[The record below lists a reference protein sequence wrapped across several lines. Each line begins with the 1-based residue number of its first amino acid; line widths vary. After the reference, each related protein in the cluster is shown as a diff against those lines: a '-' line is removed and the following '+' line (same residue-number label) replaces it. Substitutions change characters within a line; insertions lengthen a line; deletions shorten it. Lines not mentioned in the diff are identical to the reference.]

1 MIKKDSNWFGIAG
14 KAVLIFL
21 LCVVML
27 SANAVA
33 LDVSQFELVSNIES
47 DSNGNYLLTDIPNGN
62 YTLIAVNETNSSKS
76 GLIYYKE
83 QMPVTVS
90 NSDFSDFDLSLD
102 SSDLTEYKE
111 ICSLLDHSNISGRAY
126 YYSSGM
132 NREFNKACTI
142 VMLDSVTQELVKNT
156 TSDPLGNYLFTGI
169 PNGNYT
175 LIAVNETN
183 SSKSGLIYY
192 KKGIDV
198 SVNNSDVSDF
208 DLSLDSSDLTEYK
221 EICSLLNLSD
231 ISGRAY
237 YYSSGMNREFNKAC
251 TIVMLDPVTQE
262 LVKNTTSDS
271 SGNYLLTDIPNGN
284 YTLIAVNE
292 TNSSKSGL
300 IYYKKEIDVSVNNS
314 NLSNFDLSL
323 DSSDLTEYKEICSF
337 LSLSDISGRAYYYSS
352 GMNREFNK
360 ACTIVLLKPKST
372 YRLPVAG
379 FSIDKTSGET
389 PLSIQFT
396 DKSLNTESWF
406 WDFGDGS
413 NSTDKNPSHTYLSEG
428 TFTVELTVT
437 NSEGSDVE
445 TKKDLI
451 IAQLPDPIT
460 IPNYDTTFKLFLST
474 TSDSLGNYLFTGI
487 PNGNYTLI
495 AVNETNSSKSGLIY
509 YKREIDV
516 LVNNSDVSDF
526 NLSLDSS
533 DLTEYEDICSLLDR
547 SNISGRAYYYSS
559 GMNREFNK
567 ACTIVMLD
575 PVTQELVKNTT
586 SDGSGNYLLTDIP
599 NGNYTLIAV
608 NETNSSKSGL
618 IYYKEQMPVTVNNSD
633 VSDFDLSLDSS
644 DLTEYKEIC
653 SLLNLSDISGRA
665 YYYSSGMNREFNKAC
680 TIVMLDPVTQELVK
694 NTTSD
699 SSGNYLFTDIPNGNY
714 TLIAV
719 NETNSSK
726 SGLIY
731 YKKEIDVSVNNSDLS
746 NFDLSL
752 DSSDLTE
759 YKEICSF
766 LSLSDISGR
775 AYYYSSGMNREF
787 NKACTILLLE
797 HRLVQSLP
805 VADFS
810 ANQTSGKIPLSVKFT
825 DESSNAESWFW
836 DFGDGSNSTNQ
847 NPSHTYLS
855 DGTFTVELTVTNT
868 AGSDAEIKS
877 DFITVNASSS
887 SIGSYGVVYDFFL
900 STSCNNLGEFSF
912 ADVPNGEYRIAAINW
927 STAMAPGMWLTNVTD
942 VTVDDGAPVDVG
954 KLSMRKNYETIDHD
968 DILSMLNESSIS
980 GKTIGKYLDNKIS
993 TVILTNQ
1000 FGEYVA
1006 NTTCNE
1012 DGEFLFTGIR
1022 NGEYTVSAVNWST
1035 AMAPGMWLTN
1045 VTDVTVEYAQPVNV
1059 GNLSMRKNYETID
1072 HDAILSMLN
1081 ETSISGKTIGKNL
1094 DNKISTVLLTNQFGE
1109 YVANTTCNVDGE
1121 FLFTGIRNGEYTVSA
1136 VNWSTAMAP
1145 GMWLTNVTD
1154 VTVEYA
1160 QPVDVGNLSM
1170 RKNYE
1175 TIDHDAIFALLDRTT
1190 ISGKTIGKNLDDK
1203 LSDVILMRIRT
1214 VSVSNE
1220 PHLNVSFVTGYSS
1233 YENELEALA
1242 ERINSDSSL
1251 NMNFSYYVTTN
1262 LPENI
1267 DLSNED
1273 IVYIVMVTQSASI
1286 LEDSVQEAIDNGAL
1300 VIGKNTYLPESSYEI
1315 PEDFTELSDFKDYL
1329 AKYWAGGSSDELNF
1343 DNLIFYLAQEYYGR
1357 EDFTV
1362 EEPTGLDSAIYHPAM
1377 TTTPTEYFTN
1387 DADEYFNWYAN
1398 RTDGHA
1404 FDENAATVG
1413 ITFYKSYYPDD
1424 MDPIDKLI
1432 EGFESNCLNTVACYG
1447 GPSYYLEDYLNHS
1460 AETKVDVVV
1469 SFHYRGNYFDIEAL
1483 DVPVMNAVL
1492 NGYMNTSEWLETSTP
1507 LPETNM
1513 LRIYGPE
1520 TEGLID
1526 PIMIGAKETIDVDNT
1541 SVEKYIGHDEQ
1552 IDWLIDRTIA
1562 QAELGTEYESN
1573 KKVVILY
1580 YNHGGGKDNIG
1591 ASYLEVMP
1599 SIVNLLE
1606 GMADEGYDINSSLI
1620 PNKTELVDLIT
1631 YQGRNVG
1638 TWAPG
1643 ELEALVETGE
1653 VELIPEST
1661 YLSWFNEFPE
1671 ERREEVIDM
1680 WGEAPGEIMVYTDEN
1695 GNKFI
1700 VVPKINISDNVILA
1714 PQPTR
1719 GWLQDSEV
1727 LYHATDLPPHHQYIA
1742 FYLWLQH
1749 EFDADVMV
1757 NMGRHGT
1764 VEWLPGKD
1772 FCLLSDEWPALMVG
1786 DIPVIYPYVMDGM
1799 GEGMQAKRRGNA
1811 IIIDHLIPPV
1821 VSAGLYGN
1829 YSSLS
1834 SDITSYQTLST
1845 ENEELKQSYLQ
1856 SIVNLTLDL
1865 GLDEQVDMSLA
1876 EDETTID
1883 EFLEELDDILT
1894 ELKSQSMPYGLHVL
1908 GEAPEGESLVG
1919 TVNSMLGSD
1928 FTDLVAVYN
1937 SSDDAPTDLLS
1948 LVLLD
1953 NMSTTD
1959 AQVEILGTSDVDVG
1973 SQLNTSINYAELLGE
1988 ADNEVQQVLNAMD
2001 GEYISANLG
2010 GDPVLRSSTLPS
2022 GSNFYAFDEL
2032 LIPTEEAWNQG
2043 KELVDTWLAEY
2054 YAENGEYP
2062 TKVGYILWA
2071 GESTRHQGVM
2081 ESQLLYMMGIKP
2093 VWNADNSEVEDVEVI
2108 DSSELGRPRID
2119 VLVQISGLYRDTFPM
2134 KVKLIDKAVRLAY
2147 QEGETDV
2154 YDNYVT
2160 QNTDLLQLALNE
2172 TIQDGNLSLDIAQF
2186 RVFGPADGA
2195 YGTGMANAVDS
2206 SETWNETSEL
2216 AELYVSKMS
2225 YVYGENVWGQTISEY
2240 IEQQTGRVVDIDNSV
2255 VFENNLNGT
2264 SAIFHSRSSSTYG
2277 SLDTDDFY
2285 QYMGG
2290 LYNAIKY
2297 ITGTG
2302 PDTYVVNLQDLNDA
2316 EIQTLQT
2323 YLTNELYA
2331 RYLNPSWIAGMQL
2344 SGFEGAREMS
2354 EFLENLWGWEALN
2367 PDIISDDVWDSVYDT
2382 YMNNAELSSWMQENN
2397 PYAYQ
2402 SMIARMTETIRKNG
2416 WEASDNTLS
2425 DLVSQ
2430 QIKSVNENG
2439 ATCCHHTCGNIL
2451 NQEFITGIAQAL
2463 VESGELTQ
2471 AELDKYLAIMKEA
2484 TTSSVVLKDTSVRTS
2499 TSSDSLNSVQR
2510 AMASGATT
2518 NQSSTSESGGAGVNT
2533 VQPLEE
2539 GSKSTPDDY
2548 VEGYEM
2554 TQSSVSDESS
2564 PNSPPISGSD
2574 VLAMGFVAVLLGS
2587 VYIGFWRKRKF

>member
-1 MIKKDSNWFGIAG
+1 MIVKDRNWFKIVG
-14 KAVLIFL
+14 KTFLVFL
-21 LCVVML
+21 LCIVML
-27 SANAVA
+27 SANAMA
-33 LDVSQFELVSNIES
+33 LDLSQFELVSNIES
-47 DSNGNYLLTDIPNGN
+47 NSNGNFIFEDI
-62 YTLIAVNETNSSKS
+62 S
-76 GLIYYKE
+76 
-83 QMPVTVS
+83 
-90 NSDFSDFDLSLD
+90 
-102 SSDLTEYKE
+102 
-111 ICSLLDHSNISGRAY
+111 
-126 YYSSGM
+126 
-132 NREFNKACTI
+132 
-142 VMLDSVTQELVKNT
+142 
-156 TSDPLGNYLFTGI
+156 
-169 PNGNYT
+169 NGNYT

-192 KKGIDV
+192 KKEIVV
-198 SVNNSDVSDF
+198 SVNNSDLSDF
-208 DLSLDSSDLTEYK
+208 DLSLDSSDLTEY
-221 EICSLLNLSD
+221 EDICSLLDRSN

-300 IYYKKEIDVSVNNS
+300 IYYKKEIDVSVNNNDVSDFDISLDSSDLTEYEDICSLLDHS
-314 NLSNFDLSL
+314 NISGRAYYYSSGMNREFNKACTIVMLDPVTQELVKNTTSDSLGNYLFTDVPNGNYTLIAVNETNSSKSGLIYYKEQIPVTVNNSDLSDFDLSL
-323 DSSDLTEYKEICSF
+323 DSSDLTEYKEICSL

-360 ACTIVLLKPKST
+360 ACTIVLLKPKSI
-372 YRLPVAG
+372 YLLPIAG

-396 DKSLNTESWF
+396 DQSLNAESWF

-445 TKKDLI
+445 TKTDLI
-451 IAQLPDPIT
+451 IVQLPDPII

-509 YKREIDV
+509 YKKEIDV
-516 LVNNSDVSDF
+516 SVNNSDLSDF
-526 NLSLDSS
+526 DISLDSS
-533 DLTEYEDICSLLDR
+533 DLTEYEDICSLLVR

-567 ACTIVMLD
+567 ACTIVMLN

-586 SDGSGNYLLTDIP
+586 SDSSGNYLFTDVP

-618 IYYKEQMPVTVNNSD
+618 IYYKEQIPVTVNNND
-633 VSDFDLSLDSS
+633 VSDFDISLDSS
-644 DLTEYKEIC
+644 DLTEYKKIC
-653 SLLNLSDISGRA
+653 SL
-665 YYYSSGMNREFNKAC
+665 
-680 TIVMLDPVTQELVK
+680 
-694 NTTSD
+694 
-699 SSGNYLFTDIPNGNY
+699 
-714 TLIAV
+714 
-719 NETNSSK
+719 
-726 SGLIY
+726 
-731 YKKEIDVSVNNSDLS
+731 
-746 NFDLSL
+746 
-752 DSSDLTE
+752 
-759 YKEICSF
+759 

-810 ANQTSGKIPLSVKFT
+810 ANQTSGENPLSVQFT

-836 DFGDGSNSTNQ
+836 DFGDGSNSTDQ

-877 DFITVNASSS
+877 DFITVNASSNS
-887 SIGSYGVVYDFFL
+887 SDSYGSVYEFFL

-942 VTVDDGAPVDVG
+942 VTVEDGLPVDVG
-954 KLSMRKNYETIDHD
+954 NLSMRKNYETIDHD
-968 DILSMLNESSIS
+968 DILSMLNNTSIS
-980 GKTIGKYLDNKIS
+980 GKTIGKNLDNKIS
-993 TVILTNQ
+993 TVLLTNQ

-1045 VTDVTVEYAQPVNV
+1045 VTDVTVEYAQPVDV

-1081 ETSISGKTIGKNL
+1081 ETNISGKTIGKNL
-1094 DNKISTVLLTNQFGE
+1094 DNKVSTVLLTNQFGE
-1109 YVANTTCNVDGE
+1109 YVANTTCNEDGE

-1203 LSDVILMRIRT
+1203 LSDVILMRKRT
-1214 VSVSNE
+1214 VAVSNE
-1220 PHLNVSFVTGYSS
+1220 PHLNVSFITGYSS
-1233 YENELEALA
+1233 YKTQLA
-1242 ERINSDSSL
+1242 NFAQRINSNSTY
-1251 NMNFSYYVTTN
+1251 NIAASYYITDD
-1262 LPENI
+1262 LPDDI
-1267 DLSNED
+1267 DFNHTD
-1273 IVYIVMVTQSASI
+1273 IIYIVMVTQTAS
-1286 LEDSVQEAIDNGAL
+1286 EFEEQVQFAIDNGAV
-1300 VIGKNTYLPESSYEI
+1300 VIGKNTDLPESDYAIPSSFGNDTEEFKAHLYEYWTGTAI
-1315 PEDFTELSDFKDYL
+1315 DDTNLDNLMFYL
-1329 AKYWAGGSSDELNF
+1329 AK
-1343 DNLIFYLAQEYYGR
+1343 EYYGR
-1357 EDFTV
+1357 EDLTV
-1362 EEPTGLDSAIYHPAM
+1362 EAADYVSSAIYHSAIADKVPEYM
-1377 TTTPTEYFTN
+1377 MLDTEEYF
-1387 DADEYFNWYAN
+1387 EWYAS

-1404 FDENAATVG
+1404 FDENAPTIG
-1413 ITFYKSYYPDD
+1413 ITFYRSYYLDD
-1424 MDPIDKLI
+1424 IDAVDKLI
-1432 EGFESNCLNTVACYG
+1432 ASFEEKGANVIACFG
-1447 GPSYYLEDYLNHS
+1447 DPDTSIDSYFNYSE
-1460 AETKVDVVV
+1460 ETKVDAVV
-1469 SFHYRGNYFDIEAL
+1469 SFNYRGNYFDLEEMN
-1483 DVPVMNAVL
+1483 VPVIDAILNPSMNA
-1492 NGYMNTSEWLETSTP
+1492 SEWANSSTP
-1507 LPETNM
+1507 LAIARM
-1513 LRIYGPE
+1513 DRIYRPE
-1520 TEGLID
+1520 SYGLID
-1526 PIMIGAKETIDVDNT
+1526 PIMIGATETIQVANT
-1541 SVEKYIGHDEQ
+1541 TAYIAVDEQ
-1552 IDWLIDRTIA
+1552 IDWLTDRAIA
-1562 QAELGTEYESN
+1562 QANLGLEDESD
-1573 KKVVILY
+1573 KKVVIIY

-1606 GMADEGYDINSSLI
+1606 GMEAEGYDIDSSMI

-1661 YLSWFNEFPE
+1661 YLSWFNELPD
-1671 ERREEVIDM
+1671 ERREEVTET

-1695 GNKFI
+1695 GDKFI
-1700 VVPKINISDNVILA
+1700 VIPKINISDNVILA

-1719 GWLQDSEV
+1719 GWLQDNEV
-1727 LYHATDLPPHHQYIA
+1727 LYHDTELAPHHQYIA

-1764 VEWLPGKD
+1764 VEWLPGKE
-1772 FCLLSDEWPALMVG
+1772 FGLLSEEWPALMVG
-1786 DIPVIYPYVMDGM
+1786 DIPVIYPYVMDGL
-1799 GEGMQAKRRGNA
+1799 GEGIQAKRRGNA
-1811 IIIDHLIPPV
+1811 VIIDHLIPPV
-1821 VSAGLYGN
+1821 ISAGLYGD
-1829 YSSLS
+1829 YATLS
-1834 SDITSYQTLST
+1834 SEITIYKTYVSEDEY
-1845 ENEELKQSYLQ
+1845 KKAHFDD
-1856 SIVNLTLDL
+1856 IVNLTIAL
-1865 GLDEQVDMSLA
+1865 GLDEQVNMSLA
-1876 EDETTID
+1876 ENDDTID
-1883 EFLEELDDILT
+1883 DFLEEVDDVLI
-1894 ELKSQSMPYGLHVL
+1894 ELKSLSMPYGLHVL
-1908 GEAPEGESLVG
+1908 GEAPEGDELVG
-1919 TVNSMLGSD
+1919 MVNSMLGNNFSELVEMHNTSD
-1928 FTDLVAVYN
+1928 SA
-1937 SSDDAPTDLLS
+1937 STDLLT
-1948 LVLLD
+1948 LVLLE
-1953 NMSTTD
+1953 NMPTTD
-1959 AQVEILGTSDVDVG
+1959 AQLQILGTSVAEIDEK
-1973 SQLNTSINYAELLGE
+1973 LNTSIKYAELLGE

-2001 GEYISANLG
+2001 GEYIEGNLG
-2010 GDPVLRSSTLPS
+2010 GDPVQKPGTLPS
-2022 GSNFYAFDEL
+2022 GRNFYSFDEN
-2032 LIPTEEAWNQG
+2032 LIPSEEAWDNAV
-2043 KELVDTWLAEY
+2043 ELIDKWLAEY

-2071 GESTRHQGVM
+2071 GETTRHEGVM
-2081 ESQLLYMMGIKP
+2081 EAQILYLMGIKP
-2093 VWNADNSEVEDVEVI
+2093 EWDDGEVAGITAINSSD
-2108 DSSELGRPRID
+2108 LGRPRID
-2119 VLVQISGLYRDTFPM
+2119 VVVQISGLYRDTFPG
-2134 KVKLIDKAVRLAY
+2134 KIVLLDRAVRLAY
-2147 QEGETDV
+2147 EQEETADCP
-2154 YDNYVT
+2154 NYVK
-2160 QNTDLLQLALNE
+2160 QSADELKLIFDESIENE
-2172 TIQDGNLSLDIAQF
+2172 TLSLDVAQF
-2186 RVFGPADGA
+2186 RIFGPAPDA

-2206 SETWNETSEL
+2206 SDTWENTSEL
-2216 AELYVSKMS
+2216 AELYINKMC
-2225 YVYGENVWGQTISEY
+2225 YIYGENITGQTIAEY
-2240 IEQQTGRVVDIDNSV
+2240 IKQQTGRVVEIDNTA

-2264 SAIFHSRSSSTYG
+2264 AAIFHSRSSSTYG

-2297 ITGTG
+2297 ISGTD
-2302 PDTYVVNLQDLNDA
+2302 PDTYVVNLRYLNDA

-2354 EFLENLWGWEALN
+2354 EFIDNLWGWEALN
-2367 PDIISDDVWDSVYDT
+2367 PDIISDDVWNSVYDT
-2382 YMNNAELSSWMQENN
+2382 YINDAELSNWMQANN
-2397 PYAYQ
+2397 PYAYNAALAT
-2402 SMIARMTETIRKNG
+2402 MANTALKGN
-2416 WEASDNTLS
+2416 WDPSDAILN
-2425 DLVSQ
+2425 DI
-2430 QIKSVNENG
+2430 IKRYVESVVDYG
-2439 ATCCHHTCGNIL
+2439 VTCCHHTCGNAL
-2451 NQEFITGIAQAL
+2451 LDDFVQGQMQAAGVSLEMQEAYKKAM
-2463 VESGELTQ
+2463 
-2471 AELDKYLAIMKEA
+2471 YEA
-2484 TTSSVVLKDTSVRTS
+2484 TFREDTQVQQTDITSVKTKD
-2499 TSSDSLNSVQR
+2499 DSLNSIQR
-2510 AMASGATT
+2510 AMLAEAAA
-2518 NQSSTSESGGAGVNT
+2518 NQSSTSESGGAGIDT

-2554 TQSSVSDESS
+2554 TPESVNNADTTSSLSFSS
-2564 PNSPPISGSD
+2564 SD
-2574 VLAMGFVAVLLGS
+2574 VVASVFVLGAVGAIYL
-2587 VYIGFWRKRKF
+2587 GFWKRRKI